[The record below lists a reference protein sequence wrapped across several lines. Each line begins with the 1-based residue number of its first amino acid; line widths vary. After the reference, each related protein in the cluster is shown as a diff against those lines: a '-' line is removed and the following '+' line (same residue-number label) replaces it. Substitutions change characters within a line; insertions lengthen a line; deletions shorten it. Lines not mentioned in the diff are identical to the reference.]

1 MQQYVLALLAILL
14 CCSSVV
20 AQYRSEY
27 RVFKVRVDTTEAG
40 TYTQTITTYG
50 EGTTDFVG
58 RSDVKFKVLGFTYQ
72 QAFRG
77 NERWKEGRLIHL
89 ASASNDNGTPHTLLA
104 NAVGDQLKVQEGG
117 KERLIRGDVWSSSY
131 WTLPLPEQRN
141 GPIALLDADLGQEHQ
156 IKLQNMGKVVQIV
169 NGMRVT
175 CTHYRVTGTVQADL
189 WFDENERLVR
199 REMERR
205 GRKVTMMLV
214 STDIK

>member
-1 MQQYVLALLAILL
+1 
-14 CCSSVV
+14 
-20 AQYRSEY
+20 
-27 RVFKVRVDTTEAG
+27 
-40 TYTQTITTYG
+40 
-50 EGTTDFVG
+50 
-58 RSDVKFKVLGFTYQ
+58 
-72 QAFRG
+72 
-77 NERWKEGRLIHL
+77 
-89 ASASNDNGTPHTLLA
+89 
-104 NAVGDQLKVQEGG
+104 
-117 KERLIRGDVWSSSY
+117 
-131 WTLPLPEQRN
+131 
-141 GPIALLDADLGQEHQ
+141 PIALLDADLGQEHQ